1 MSTKTMS
8 AMDAALQLTHEALAK
23 PEPECYSDEES
34 VCRACHAKVGNAEGE
49 FFDDIFLCGEC
60 KCDGDALYR
69 ALRDMA
75 DRQPITAPA
84 PVQVKG
90 GL

>member
-1 MSTKTMS
+1 MSEHTMS

-23 PEPECYSDEES
+23 PEPEPY
-34 VCRACHAKVGNAEGE
+34 R
-49 FFDDIFLCGEC
+49 
-60 KCDGDALYR
+60 DGDALYR

-75 DRQPITAPA
+75 DRPPITA

-90 GL
+90 PE